1 MNIYSQHE
9 KANHFRELHRGPHIL
24 VLPNAWDAASAKV
37 FERAGFS
44 AVATTSAGI
53 AASYGYP
60 DGEHIHRDEML
71 AVIERIAKAV
81 AIPVSADMEAG
92 YGGTPQQVAEA
103 ARFVLEGGAIGLN
116 LEDGTRDQ
124 THPLADPAL
133 QIEKIQAVRQIAD
146 SFGVPLVIN
155 ARTDVYEKL
164 DRNDKSLL
172 DQAIRRGNAYRQAGA
187 DCIFVIDVD
196 DKEIIR
202 HLVREIDAP
211 INILA
216 RHGSPTIRELETLG
230 VARVS
235 FGSIPMRATM
245 TLIQNIAEELKQSG
259 TYGFARNV
267 ISYVEVNSYFEK

>member
-1 MNIYSQHE
+1 VNKDSQCE
-9 KANHFRELHRGPHIL
+9 KANRFRELHLGAHIL
-24 VLPNAWDAASAKV
+24 VLPNAWDVASARV

-53 AASYGYP
+53 AASYGFP
-60 DGEHIHRDEML
+60 DGEHLRREEML
-71 AVIERIAKAV
+71 EVIERIAKAI
-81 AIPVSADMEAG
+81 AIPISADVEAG
-92 YGGTPQQVAEA
+92 YGSTPKQVAET
-103 ARFVLEGGAIGLN
+103 ARLVLEDGAIGLN
-116 LEDGTRDQ
+116 LEDGTQDDA
-124 THPLADPAL
+124 HPLSDLAL
-133 QIEKIQAVRQIAD
+133 QIEKIQAVRQTAN
-146 SFGVPLVIN
+146 SFGVALVIN
-155 ARTDVYEKL
+155 ARTDVYEKM

-172 DQAIRRGNAYRQAGA
+172 NQAIERGNAYRQAGA

-196 DKEIIR
+196 DKETIGN
-202 HLVREIDAP
+202 LVREIDAP

-245 TLIQNIAEELKQSG
+245 SLVQNIAEELNQSG

-267 ISYVEVNSYFEK
+267 ISYAEVNSYFEK

>member
-1 MNIYSQHE
+1 
-9 KANHFRELHRGPHIL
+9 
-24 VLPNAWDAASAKV
+24 
-37 FERAGFS
+37 
-44 AVATTSAGI
+44 
-53 AASYGYP
+53 
-60 DGEHIHRDEML
+60 ML

-81 AIPVSADMEAG
+81 AIPVSADMKAG

-103 ARFVLEGGAIGLN
+103 ARLVLEGGAIGLN

-245 TLIQNIAEELKQSG
+245 TLVQNIAEELKQSG

-267 ISYVEVNSYFEK
+267 ISYIEANSYFEK

>member
-1 MNIYSQHE
+1 MDIYSQRE
-9 KANHFRELHRGPHIL
+9 KANRFRELHLGPHIL

-37 FERAGFS
+37 FERAGFN

-60 DGEHIHRDEML
+60 DGEHISRREML
-71 AVIERIAKAV
+71 DVIERIVKAV
-81 AIPVSADMEAG
+81 AIPVSADVEAC
-92 YGGTPQQVAEA
+92 YGETPEQVAET
-103 ARFVLEGGAIGLN
+103 ARLVLEAGAIGLN
-116 LEDGTRDQ
+116 LEDGTRDR
-124 THPLADPAL
+124 TRPLADLPL
-133 QIEKIQAVRQIAD
+133 QIEKLQAVRQTAD

-172 DQAIRRGNAYRQAGA
+172 DQAIQRGNDYRQAGA

-196 DKEIIR
+196 DMETIGN
-202 HLVREIDAP
+202 LVREIDAP

-245 TLIQNIAEELKQSG
+245 SLVQNIAEELKQSG
-259 TYGFARNV
+259 TYDFSRNI
-267 ISYVEVNSYFEK
+267 ISYAEVNSYFEK